1 MRILLSLLLVSV
13 AFAAQAT
20 DAEISILDRNFRL
33 QGPCV
38 YVVRNVNNANFECT
52 PDDSF
57 ESSYSVDLLKRRD
70 FRRTQQYIEGCRA
83 QSCETETQKL
93 LNFENQIF
101 RGETHFYI
109 VMRYKAVNGNP
120 ESTAYKYTICG
131 NDPIGSNPCIEF
143 NSLSNKYIR
152 QVIESNTEQRI
163 EIN

>member
-1 MRILLSLLLVSV
+1 MRTLIFLLFVSSTCAV
-13 AFAAQAT
+13 QAT
-20 DAEISILDRNFRL
+20 DAEISILDRNFKL
-33 QGPCV
+33 PGPCV
-38 YVVRNVNNANFECT
+38 YMVRNVINANFECT

-70 FRRTQQYIEGCRA
+70 FRRTQQYIDSCREV
-83 QSCETETQKL
+83 SCETETQKL
-93 LNFENQIF
+93 VSFENQIF

-120 ESTAYKYTICG
+120 ESTAHKYTICG

-143 NSLSNKYIR
+143 NSLSNKFIR
-152 QVIESNTEQRI
+152 QVIEANSDQHI